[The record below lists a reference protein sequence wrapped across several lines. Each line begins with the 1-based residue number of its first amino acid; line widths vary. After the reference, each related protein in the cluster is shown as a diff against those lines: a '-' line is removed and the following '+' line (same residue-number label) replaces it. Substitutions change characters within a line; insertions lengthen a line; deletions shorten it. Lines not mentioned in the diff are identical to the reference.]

1 MISYHEKT
9 LHVQKVNGHLEGT
22 YLKSDTTNQMEQI
35 VLIIPGSG
43 PTDRNGNNP
52 LGVSAG
58 TYKLLAEDLAKKGI
72 SSLRI
77 DKRGLYGSSSA
88 TENPNNVTV
97 NDYVEDI
104 IDWISLIKE
113 NLGCKNIWL
122 LGHSEGGLIALKS
135 TLISPTCSSGL
146 ILVATSGVSFGQL
159 LRKQINQNLSN
170 TTVMNDAFVIIDQ
183 LENGQH
189 VEMSL
194 YDTSLQ
200 QLFAPVV
207 QDYLI
212 DLMSHEPVELI
223 SEINIPTLILQGDQ
237 DIQVSVENANKLKKA
252 QPRSKLVILNGV
264 NHILKQPKTQKDK
277 ALTISENLASYRD
290 PKLELAPK
298 ITKEICQFIIDQN

>member
-1 MISYHEKT
+1 
-9 LHVQKVNGHLEGT
+9 
-22 YLKSDTTNQMEQI
+22 MEQI

-113 NLGCKNIWL
+113 KLGCKNIWL

-264 NHILKQPKTQKDK
+264 NHILKQPKVQKDK